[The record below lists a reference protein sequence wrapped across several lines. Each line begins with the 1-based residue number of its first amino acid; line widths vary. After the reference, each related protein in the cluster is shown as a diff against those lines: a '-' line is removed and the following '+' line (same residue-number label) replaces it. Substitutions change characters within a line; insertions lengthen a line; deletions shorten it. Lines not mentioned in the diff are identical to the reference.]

1 MRLGACS
8 VKAGVCGHVRVYA
21 ALVLAAATI
30 APAQPA
36 VADDIR
42 DRQWHL
48 RFLNIA
54 EAHRHSQGQGVVVA
68 VIDTGV
74 DATHPDLV
82 GAVLPGIDLTA
93 TGRGG
98 DGRTDT
104 HGHGTVMAGLIA
116 GRSDGIGV
124 LGIAPRAS
132 ILPVRAKTSSYS
144 NSHTTEGIEWAVRQ
158 GAQVLCIAS
167 STEPDLDLQHAIE
180 AAIRADVVVVAA
192 AGNRPNNETV
202 AWPAAYPGVVAAAG
216 VDQHGNHANVSVTG
230 PEVVLAAPAVEIVST
245 YPAGRYSHGTGTS
258 NATAIIAGAA
268 ALVRAKFPDLT
279 APQVIHRLTATAT
292 DKGPPGRDDQYGHGV
307 INIVKALTADVPP
320 TPEPATTTGTPVRPP
335 VAGPP
340 HDPVPPAPQH
350 HRGIPIGLL
359 AASTLTLGLLAVAIA
374 WYRRR

>member
-1 MRLGACS
+1 MGAGLGW
-8 VKAGVCGHVRVYA
+8 AGRVCA
-21 ALVLAAATI
+21 PLVLAAATI

-42 DRQWHL
+42 DGQWHL
-48 RFLNIA
+48 HFLNIA
-54 EAHRHSQGQGVVVA
+54 EAHRHSQGEGVIVA

-74 DATHPDLV
+74 DATHPDLAD
-82 GAVLPGIDLTA
+82 AVLPGTDLTA
-93 TGRGG
+93 RGRGDNG
-98 DGRTDT
+98 HTDVD
-104 HGHGTVMAGLIA
+104 GHGTAMAGLIA
-116 GRSDGIGV
+116 GRGHGPNAGA
-124 LGIAPRAS
+124 LGIAPKAT
-132 ILPVRAKTSSYS
+132 ILPVRVRTRDFT

-158 GAQVLCIAS
+158 GAKVLCIAS
-167 STEPDLDLQHAIE
+167 STEPDLDLQRAVE

-192 AGNRPNNETV
+192 AGNRPDDQTV
-202 AWPAAYPGVVAAAG
+202 PFPAAYPGVIAAAG
-216 VDQHGNHANVSVTG
+216 VNQHGNHAEISVTG
-230 PEVVLAAPAVEIVST
+230 PEVVLAAPAVEIHTT
-245 YPAGRYSHGTGTS
+245 YLDGGYAVGVGTS

-307 INIVKALTADVPP
+307 IDIVKALTADVPP

>member
-1 MRLGACS
+1 MR
-8 VKAGVCGHVRVYA
+8 A
-21 ALVLAAATI
+21 ALGWAARVCTALLLAAAVV
-30 APAQPA
+30 ARAQPA

-54 EAHRHSQGQGVVVA
+54 EAHRHSQGKGVVVA

-74 DATHPDLV
+74 DATHPDLA

-93 TGRGG
+93 SAGG
-98 DGRTDT
+98 DGRTDI
-104 HGHGTVMAGLIA
+104 HGHGTFMAGLIA
-116 GRSDGIGV
+116 ARGHHRNAGV
-124 LGIAPRAS
+124 LGIAPKAA
-132 ILPVRAKTSSYS
+132 ILPVRVKRYLEPGGRVS
-144 NSHTTEGIEWAVRQ
+144 EGIEWAVRN
-158 GAQVLCIAS
+158 GARIICIAGS
-167 STEPDLDLQHAIE
+167 NDPTETEMQQAIE

-192 AGNRPNNETV
+192 AGNRPDDQTV
-202 AWPAAYPGVVAAAG
+202 PFPAAYPGVIAAAG
-216 VDQHGNHANVSVTG
+216 VDQHGNHADFSVTG
-230 PEVVLAAPAVEIVST
+230 PEVVLAAPAVGIVSARHDGT
-245 YPAGRYSHGTGTS
+245 YGEGTGTS

-268 ALVRAKFPDLT
+268 ALVRAKYPDLT

-292 DKGPPGRDDQYGHGV
+292 DKGPPGRDEQYGYGV

-320 TPEPATTTGTPVRPP
+320 TPQPTTGTPAPP
-335 VAGPP
+335 TVAGPP
-340 HDPVPPAPQH
+340 HDPVPPAPPP